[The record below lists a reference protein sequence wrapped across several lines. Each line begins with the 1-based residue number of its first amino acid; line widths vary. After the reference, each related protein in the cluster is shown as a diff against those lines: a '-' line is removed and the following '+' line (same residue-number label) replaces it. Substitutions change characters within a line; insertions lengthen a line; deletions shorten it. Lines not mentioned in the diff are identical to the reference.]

1 MFRVSVFRTFLAV
14 SAVLYCLSFISC
26 ISTGGPT
33 SQTPETPKG
42 EVLPNPAGDNEEI
55 IDEEGREVKISTTD
69 PSSFQGLSKDSSEYF
84 RVHITSESYQVR
96 QIRGSKYIRRK
107 VDKGGDALISEELV
121 KYNRINFM
129 DDGIILVI
137 LNGNTGAVETI
148 RFNTRV
154 PRINNLAKIIQN
166 DVTRWSMEH
175 SEEKPV
181 VTKYQIHY
189 TIKLE
194 NKSNTT
200 RDAVKEDLRRE
211 VKKK

>member
-1 MFRVSVFRTFLAV
+1 MIRALFFRISLIGLVVPLLFLLGACASSSVHK
-14 SAVLYCLSFISC
+14 
-26 ISTGGPT
+26 PD
-33 SQTPETPKG
+33 QPKG
-42 EVLPNPAGDNEEI
+42 EVVPNPAGESEIVINEEG
-55 IDEEGREVKISTTD
+55 DEVKITTLD
-69 PSSFQGLSKDSSEYF
+69 PQAFQAVSKDTAEYF
-84 RVHITSESYQVR
+84 RVYITSDSYKVR
-96 QIRGSKYIRRK
+96 QIRGAKFIKRK

-121 KYNRINFM
+121 KYNRINFS

-154 PRINNLAKIIQN
+154 PRINDLAKIIQN

-194 NKSNTT
+194 NKSGTT
-200 RDAVKEDLRRE
+200 RDGVKEDLKKE
-211 VKKK
+211 VIKRK